1 MAALLPGSIHA
12 VNGARVSVSLGAL
25 QQLQAAYPLKCGKLK
40 LEGADI

>member
-12 VNGARVSVSLGAL
+12 ANGTRIAVSLGAL